1 MQFHRARSA
10 MAALVI
16 AAVAMVQGV
25 DASAE
30 GFAPTGNMSG
40 GGRFGAGDALLPD
53 GRVLIAGGI
62 NGSML
67 ASADIWDPATGVF
80 TLQAGAGSTLSV
92 ARAYAT
98 VTKLGNGKFLYA
110 NGGDNADCSVAYT
123 AADLYDPSTHLFAAT
138 GSTHDA
144 RHGSTATLLG
154 TGKVLVAGG
163 IVSNDCPRLATAE
176 LYDPTAGTFA
186 YTGAMHVAREIAVA
200 VKLGNGK
207 VLIAGGGDGSGVS
220 LASTEIY
227 DPTAGTFAVGP
238 TMVGRRDDATA
249 TLLPDGRVLIVGG
262 INNDI
267 AVGTAEI
274 YDPTANAFTASQSS
288 VTPRRFHTATL
299 LPNGKVLIAGGVN
312 SDTNINTVN
321 TAALYDPASDTF
333 TPTGSMQTARFY
345 HTATLLQD
353 GRVLVAGGYNDL
365 GVVGTA
371 EIYGAVG
378 DPIFADGFDG

>member
-1 MQFHRARSA
+1 
-10 MAALVI
+10 
-16 AAVAMVQGV
+16 
-25 DASAE
+25 
-30 GFAPTGNMSG
+30 
-40 GGRFGAGDALLPD
+40 
-53 GRVLIAGGI
+53 
-62 NGSML
+62 
-67 ASADIWDPATGVF
+67 
-80 TLQAGAGSTLSV
+80 
-92 ARAYAT
+92 
-98 VTKLGNGKFLYA
+98 
-110 NGGDNADCSVAYT
+110 
-123 AADLYDPSTHLFAAT
+123 
-138 GSTHDA
+138 
-144 RHGSTATLLG
+144 
-154 TGKVLVAGG
+154 
-163 IVSNDCPRLATAE
+163 
-176 LYDPTAGTFA
+176 
-186 YTGAMHVAREIAVA
+186 
-200 VKLGNGK
+200 
-207 VLIAGGGDGSGVS
+207 VS
-220 LASTEIY
+220 LNSTEIY